1 MTTWKDIKLAT
12 LQKMFSSNGTTI
24 QADSSTAEYI
34 YAMPQAAN
42 EALQLLSTAGK
53 FIIKNFEIGVIP
65 YSNLI
70 GDNAGFKEYYISGT
84 EDNNEITFSA
94 KACHSLY
101 LRVKGS
107 VTVNISYPYTE
118 ELGDEET
125 QESTYEETIE
135 ISSKEYTTIKRIFD
149 NPDKETVTISISSEY
164 PASIKN
170 IALYAEK
177 FEVTY
182 DDDENP
188 IYDNVPDYER
198 YIKYHLDNLLD
209 DFYQLYEIYYEGSDK
224 PYYLQVS
231 SYYQEADKTLVLQR
245 SEPGTYT
252 VYYKAYPSQITLE
265 TSDDYELS
273 LDPEVATLLPMYM
286 ASQLYKDDD
295 NSISTVYRNEW
306 EVAFERLSQNS
317 NAPHKE
323 EFTSESGW

>member
-42 EALQLLSTAGK
+42 EALQLLATAGK
-53 FIIKNFEIGVIP
+53 FIVKTLEIDVMQ

-70 GDNAGFKEYYISGT
+70 GDVAGFKEYYISGT
-84 EDNNEITFSA
+84 SDNNEISFAA

-101 LRVKGS
+101 LRVKGN
-107 VTVNISYPYTE
+107 VTIDISYPYTE
-118 ELGDEET
+118 EVEGEEP
-125 QESTYEETIE
+125 QEMTFQETITLN
-135 ISSKEYTTIKRIFD
+135 SKEFTTVKRIFD
-149 NPDKETVTISISSEY
+149 NKDQEVVTVKISSIY
-164 PASIKN
+164 PACVKN
-170 IALYAEK
+170 IALYAEM
-177 FEVTY
+177 FEITY
-182 DDDENP
+182 DEEENP
-188 IYDNVPDYER
+188 IYDNVPDYEKF
-198 YIKYHLDNLLD
+198 IKYHMDKLLE
-209 DFYQLYEIYYEGSDK
+209 DFYQLYEIYYEGPNK

-245 SEPGTYT
+245 DEPGTYT
-252 VYYKAYPSQITLE
+252 VYYKAYPAQLTLD

-273 LDPEVATLLPMYM
+273 LDPEVATLLPLYM

-295 NSISTVYRNEW
+295 NSISTVYRNEF
-306 EVAFERLSQNS
+306 EVAFDRLSQNS

-323 EFTSESGW
+323 EFVSESGW